1 MIALKMTNDQSENDG
16 CATVGIV
23 IALLNI
29 RMIPLKRH
37 QNGRIIDIIQ
47 WVGLILLIGFTHRH
61 FGPEARTPITPSV
74 IGIFGA
80 AVFLLLGPIPLKF
93 KE

>member
-1 MIALKMTNDQSENDG
+1 MRPFK
-16 CATVGIV
+16 
-23 IALLNI
+23 
-29 RMIPLKRH
+29 H
-37 QNGRIIDIIQ
+37 QQYGRLIDYIQ
-47 WVGLILLIGFTHRH
+47 WVGLILLISFTYRH
-61 FGPEARTPITPSV
+61 FGPESNTPITPSV

>member
-1 MIALKMTNDQSENDG
+1 M
-16 CATVGIV
+16 ATVGIV
-23 IALLNI
+23 IAFMAI
-29 RMIPLKRH
+29 RMTPLKRQ
-37 QNGRIIDIIQ
+37 QNGRIIDIVQ
-47 WVGLILLIGFTHRH
+47 WVGLILLIGFIYRH